1 MKQALALILIGTTL
15 TAGLPV
21 SASAQP
27 APEAVELDL
36 DRSLTPKRIYRRAKQ
51 QVYEVCQVKG
61 RGLVTRRDRVQS
73 CANPMLAEFVL
84 GSDIQELVE
93 IFEKRTGEKLLS

>member
-1 MKQALALILIGTTL
+1 MGF
-15 TAGLPV
+15 TAFVVLSGGGL
-21 SASAQP
+21 
-27 APEAVELDL
+27 
-36 DRSLTPKRIYRRAKQ
+36 RSF
-51 QVYEVCQVKG
+51 
-61 RGLVTRRDRVQS
+61 DRVQS